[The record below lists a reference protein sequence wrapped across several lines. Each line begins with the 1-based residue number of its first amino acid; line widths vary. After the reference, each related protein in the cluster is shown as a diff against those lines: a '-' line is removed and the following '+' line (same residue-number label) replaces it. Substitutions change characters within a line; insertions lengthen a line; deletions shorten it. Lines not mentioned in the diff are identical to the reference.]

1 VFVGAFATLLPLRE
15 VTAETGDSGRGGRP
29 PIINE
34 HYIQYGV
41 GIVAE
46 TVASPGGLCPSNA
59 TAPCIL
65 GSGAGLA
72 LRMGYRT
79 RDAWYFGGSY
89 EFSRQDPSNLLR
101 LAILQ
106 QLRADARYYLD
117 VTTRLVPY
125 AAASVGGTLYGNE
138 WGAETGG
145 LTAFLGAGLE
155 FEVSRTSLVGAVLGY
170 RPLLVRRWTDTADQ
184 QRADQ
189 YFGFG
194 LAHMVA
200 LEVVFEVR
208 NPLPRW

>member
-1 VFVGAFATLLPLRE
+1 
-15 VTAETGDSGRGGRP
+15 
-29 PIINE
+29 
-34 HYIQYGV
+34 
-41 GIVAE
+41 
-46 TVASPGGLCPSNA
+46 
-59 TAPCIL
+59 
-65 GSGAGLA
+65 
-72 LRMGYRT
+72 
-79 RDAWYFGGSY
+79 
-89 EFSRQDPSNLLR
+89 
-101 LAILQ
+101 
-106 QLRADARYYLD
+106 
-117 VTTRLVPY
+117 
-125 AAASVGGTLYGNE
+125 
-138 WGAETGG
+138 